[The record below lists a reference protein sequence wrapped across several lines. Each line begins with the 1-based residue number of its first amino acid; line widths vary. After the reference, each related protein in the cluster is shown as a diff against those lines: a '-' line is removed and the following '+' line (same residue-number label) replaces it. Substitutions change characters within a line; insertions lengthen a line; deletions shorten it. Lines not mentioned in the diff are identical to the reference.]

1 LEKSKATLNNKSLKE
16 LVKWERKN
24 NYGSRKHVS
33 HIGENHEE
41 RNYTRF
47 ILILKTFVHINV
59 DLTLMVL
66 ITIGIQLSQP
76 IESIN
81 FKLTTNDYHSNE
93 NDGLILH

>member
-1 LEKSKATLNNKSLKE
+1 L
-16 LVKWERKN
+16 R
-24 NYGSRKHVS
+24 
-33 HIGENHEE
+33 
-41 RNYTRF
+41 
-47 ILILKTFVHINV
+47 TFVHINV